1 MSTGNSVTAGKI
13 TTAYNTT
20 DLVAE
25 TKWSNYTPT
34 EFSGRVIL
42 KVGPSNNFA
51 DNRVPNGPLDGIQ
64 GLGNLGGTGVVG
76 LGGPLYGGEATEV
89 GVLGVG
95 GRPER
100 ES

>member
-34 EFSGRVIL
+34 GIL
-42 KVGPSNNFA
+42 RASDPRSRSFEQFRRQPCA
-51 DNRVPNGPLDGIQ
+51 NGPLDGIQ

-76 LGGPLYGGEATEV
+76 LGGPFYGGEAT
-89 GVLGVG
+89 GI
-95 GRPER
+95 
-100 ES
+100 